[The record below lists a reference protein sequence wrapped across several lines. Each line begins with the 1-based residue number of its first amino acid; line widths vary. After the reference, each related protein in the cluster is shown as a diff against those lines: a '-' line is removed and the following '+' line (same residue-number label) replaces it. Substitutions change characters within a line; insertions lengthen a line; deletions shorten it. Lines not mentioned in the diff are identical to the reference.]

1 MPGAVVV
8 NGGGILHLVIHWQKD
23 GLMKDIL
30 NNCQAIHSKIV
41 NISDEDIIDCYYK
54 NSKS

>member
-8 NGGGILHLVIHWQKD
+8 NGGGMLHLAIHWQKD
-23 GLMKDIL
+23 GLVKDIL
-30 NNCQAIHSKIV
+30 NKCQAIHSKIV